1 MSDYPDFED
10 IVWTEGPEN
19 RGEHQNQYVIPCG
32 MATAFQR
39 LLDAIHK
46 VEAKVDAMENRLL
59 PPGYAFVPKR
69 EITQANHPSCGNLYN
84 LETEPR

>member
-10 IVWTEGPEN
+10 IVWTDGPEN
-19 RGEHQNQYVIPCG
+19 KGTDQNQYVIPRG
-32 MATAFQR
+32 MATAYQR